1 MRVHGGATAVDE
13 RSSDEPGFAAKSGLA
28 LEEKAAIAAAA
39 ARLVQPGASVA
50 LSAGTTTYQVASQLV
65 DVENLTV
72 VTNSPPAA
80 DLLHSNPAAG
90 RTVVLTGGT
99 RTPSDALV
107 GPVAVKALLDL
118 HVDTLIL
125 GVHGLDER
133 AGLTTPNLAEAET
146 NQALVAS
153 ARRLV
158 VVADHTKWNVVGLAG
173 IAPLERVD
181 VLVTDAGLPK
191 EARRALAAIVGEL
204 VVVDV
209 PTRAARRHERRP
221 PHRDTRPGCAARSAG
236 CYDGREII
244 YYDDTAPYVD
254 GEATRELHDPRP
266 PAEPSPRGADALRP
280 ARAARG

>member
-1 MRVHGGATAVDE
+1 MLARQRQERILAEVRQHGGARVSDLVDLLGVSDMTIRRDIEVLARRELVVRVHGGATAVDE

-39 ARLVQPGASVA
+39 ARLVHPGASVA

-65 DVENLTV
+65 EVENLTV

-107 GPVAVKALLDL
+107 GPVAVKALQDL
-118 HVDTLIL
+118 HVDTLVL

-181 VLVTDAGLPK
+181 VMVTDAGLPQ
-191 EARRALAAIVGEL
+191 EARRTLAAIVGEL

-209 PTRAARRHERRP
+209 PTA
-221 PHRDTRPGCAARSAG
+221 
-236 CYDGREII
+236 
-244 YYDDTAPYVD
+244 
-254 GEATRELHDPRP
+254 
-266 PAEPSPRGADALRP
+266 RGAAS
-280 ARAARG
+280 